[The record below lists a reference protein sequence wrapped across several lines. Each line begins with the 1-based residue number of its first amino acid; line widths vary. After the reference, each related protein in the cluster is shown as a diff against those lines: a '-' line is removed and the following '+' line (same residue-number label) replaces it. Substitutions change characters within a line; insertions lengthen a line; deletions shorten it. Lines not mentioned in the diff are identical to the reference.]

1 MFVNFIE
8 FERNLNMKFSVVGVG
23 SFTSKKKNTTYDVIH
38 SVSME
43 PSRMQ
48 GFQGEEVEKFFLDR
62 AFGILVR
69 TPSVGDTIDVFYNR
83 SGYVDRVDII

>member
-1 MFVNFIE
+1 MIVNFIE

-38 SVSME
+38 AVSME
-43 PSRMQ
+43 TSRMQ
-48 GFQGEEVEKFFLDR
+48 GFQGDEVDKFFVDR

-69 TPSVGDTIDVFYNR
+69 TPCVGDVIEVFYNR
-83 SGYVDRVDII
+83 SGYVDRIDII